1 MPEWSKGCDS
11 SSYGFDRVGSNPTQH
26 IFFVNI
32 IHIIYIIYI
41 IFINHINKKQQ

>member
-11 SSYGFDRVGSNPTQH
+11 SSYGFGRVGSNPTQH
-26 IFFVNI
+26 IFFV
-32 IHIIYIIYI
+32 HIMNIIYI